1 MDDDEESLLAAIENA
16 KQLYKLAAGNLAV
29 AQDKLLKF
37 RKRKLEQQAEA
48 VGWTPGIKV
57 RGVPKAEDRVPKKL
71 INSFRERKSRG
82 ENTPKMGVYVGCK
95 IGVDGEPVPDIR
107 IFYGNNRP
115 LPAYRFTEM
124 YDWHRVIESPKSD

>member
-1 MDDDEESLLAAIENA
+1 MDDEEEGLLAAIEDA
-16 KQLYKLAAGNLAV
+16 KRAYKLASGNLISAK
-29 AQDKLLKF
+29 DKLFKF
-37 RKRKLEQQAEA
+37 KKRKLEQQAEA

-57 RGVPKAEDRVPKKL
+57 RGVPKSEDRIPKKL
-71 INSFRERKSRG
+71 RDDFRERESRG
-82 ENTPKMGVYVGCK
+82 KNTPKMGVYVGCK